1 MKFLVLNLYL
11 SCQTTLLYSSLL
23 SSRQKGK
30 IKKSKNNLTIS
41 SDKKNF
47 LNLKNEETNLFRFLL
62 EDNRAIL
69 VFFIVTH
76 ETSNRGLRDLFFQ
89 GRGNAIA
96 RGDLTWGS

>member
-1 MKFLVLNLYL
+1 MKFLNLYL
-11 SCQTTLLYSSLL
+11 SCQTTLLSSSLL

-41 SDKKNF
+41 SDKNF
-47 LNLKNEETNLFRFLL
+47 LNLKNEGANLFRFLL
-62 EDNRAIL
+62 EDNRTIL